1 MSDNTPVY
9 SDLWDV
15 MRVSEKAL
23 FHNKYFTEL
32 DHTVMDCMEE
42 RAVAK
47 NRQEFEADFGHSNNN

>member
-32 DHTVMDCMEE
+32 DHTVMTVWRKLAM
-42 RAVAK
+42 
-47 NRQEFEADFGHSNNN
+47 NLLEFEADFGHSSH